1 MTPTTTEEGNR
12 VLIRFPDEP
21 GEPVRRILTAS
32 GFRYSAIYGAWCRVL
47 NERGREAARA
57 VMESIRLQT

>member
-21 GEPVRRILTAS
+21 PDPVRRILTAS

-47 NERGREAARA
+47 NQRGRDSARH
-57 VMESIRLQT
+57 VLEQIRRA